1 MKINTSHWINQ
12 KEIANYLNDIKKHKP
27 ISREDEFELIKL
39 IKAGDLE
46 ARKTLI
52 YSNLRFVINIAK
64 PYQNKGLEFADIISE
79 GNYGLLKAAEKFDL
93 DQTDTRFIS
102 YAVWWIRQS
111 IMQALNE
118 TSRIIRLPVNRINDL
133 YKALKDEQRFD
144 EFTPT
149 DDILFVPRVETL
161 DRTFD
166 EDGHT
171 MYDVIPDSEA
181 TPADANLNDEA
192 QNLNAALNS
201 VLNMLTATEKNV
213 ITRYFG
219 INSEECTLEEIAKD
233 MDLTKER
240 VRQIKEKAIKKL
252 RSNSYKLFEL
262 L

>member
-12 KEIANYLNDIKKHKP
+12 SEIANYLNDIKKHKP

-39 IKAGDLE
+39 IKAGDPE
-46 ARKTLI
+46 ARIKLI

-64 PYQNKGLEFADIISE
+64 PYQNKGLEFSDLISE

-93 DQTDTRFIS
+93 NQTETRFIS
-102 YAVWWIRQS
+102 YAVWWIKQS
-111 IMQALNE
+111 IMQSLNE

-133 YKALKDEQRFD
+133 YKSLKEEQKFD
-144 EFTPT
+144 EFTLT
-149 DDILFVPRVETL
+149 DNVLFVPRVETL

-166 EDGHT
+166 EEGHT

-181 TPADANLNDEA
+181 TPADANLNDET
-192 QNLNAALNS
+192 QNLNAALTS
-201 VLNMLTATEKNV
+201 VLNVLTDTEKSV

-219 INSEECTLEEIAKD
+219 LNGDECTLQEIAED

-262 L
+262 M